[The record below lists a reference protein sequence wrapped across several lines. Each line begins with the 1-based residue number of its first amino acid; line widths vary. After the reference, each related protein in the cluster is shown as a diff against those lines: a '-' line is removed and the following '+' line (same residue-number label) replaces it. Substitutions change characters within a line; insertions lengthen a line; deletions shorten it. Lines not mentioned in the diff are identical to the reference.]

1 MSRFFTVK
9 NEAEGL
15 YKEKGSKFLSFAFPV
30 SSEEEVKARLD
41 ELRKKFHDARHH
53 CYAYVVGMED
63 QAYRANDD
71 GEPSHSAGDPIL
83 GQIRSFELTN
93 VLVVIVRY
101 FGGTKLGV
109 GGLIN
114 AYKKAAEEALMK
126 ASKKEIFEEV
136 EVLFHFP
143 YALVSSV
150 ERLITELD
158 ISVIDRDFQEDCR
171 IKARMRSQLMDQ
183 LENKTSDLY
192 NLQMSITQII

>member
-1 MSRFFTVK
+1 MSQFFTVK

-30 SSEEEVKARLD
+30 SSEDDVKERLD
-41 ELRKKFHDARHH
+41 GLRKKFHDARHH
-53 CYAYVVGMED
+53 CYAYVVGMKD
-63 QAYRANDD
+63 QAYRVNDD

-83 GQIRSFELTN
+83 GQIRSFALTN
-93 VLVVIVRY
+93 VLVVVVRY

-109 GGLIN
+109 GGLIH
-114 AYKKAAEEALMK
+114 AYKTATEEALKK

-136 EVLFHFP
+136 DVLFHFP
-143 YALVSSV
+143 YGLLSSV

-171 IKARMRSQLMDQ
+171 IKARLKTQLMDQ
-183 LENKTSDLY
+183 LKNKTSDLY
-192 NLQMSITQII
+192 NLQMSITL